1 MSIRRLHFI
10 LFAALASF
18 LFASCEEENPL
29 GPMDFKF
36 TGLRDTSILLGGAL
50 DRTVSVVYLGGEQEE
65 VSLSISGL
73 PNGTSAVFQPDN
85 ILEAG
90 ESLTLHI
97 ESAVTADTG
106 LYTIAVTG
114 STAKGSVITRTF
126 TLEVSRVPN
135 TAPKIF
141 LTGNA
146 TTLLSLNTPYVE
158 PGYTAG
164 DEQDGDLTANVIVT
178 GSVNKDSVGLYTIH
192 YVVTDSEGASD
203 SVTRI
208 VNVRNDLF
216 YVSGQY
222 NANTTNLQSGSIRNW
237 ITTIS
242 ASVSQNNVFKIFKI
256 SDCFQADPL
265 VTYNPQLDS
274 LFLQPQSFTCI
285 TATDT
290 LLHTFEGRGIKLNGN
305 PLRIRIDYTD
315 NYIDQLG
322 NPVSLQ
328 LRDEYQLF

>member
-1 MSIRRLHFI
+1 MSNFRLNSI

-18 LFASCEEENPL
+18 LFVSCEEENPL
-29 GPMDFKF
+29 GPMEFKF

-85 ILEAG
+85 LLEAG
-90 ESLTLHI
+90 ESLTLRL
-97 ESAVTADTG
+97 ESAANADTG
-106 LYTIAVTG
+106 MFTLAVTG
-114 STAKGSVITRTF
+114 STAKGSAITRTF
-126 TLEVSRVPN
+126 NLQVSRVPN

-158 PGYTAG
+158 PGYSAG
-164 DEQDGDLTANVIVT
+164 DEQDGDLTANVIVS
-178 GSVNKDSVGLYTIH
+178 GNVNKDSVGLYSIH

-208 VNVRNDLF
+208 VNVRNDLY

-222 NANTTNLQSGSIRNW
+222 NANTTNIQSGNIRNW